1 MEENMVTAAKTLSQV
16 FVHTGVA
23 FSIAYW
29 LTGSVAFG
37 GLAAILEPVIN
48 VALLPFHQKFWLRVR
63 TLSLNTARKS
73 ILILLEKIS
82 QLAMHMGI
90 AFALIF
96 WATGS
101 LAFGG
106 LAAIL
111 EPLCNVALLPAHDR
125 VWEILRTKIRMRTE
139 HHFIAA

>member
-1 MEENMVTAAKTLSQV
+1 MVTAAKTLSQV
-16 FVHTGVA
+16 VAHMGIA
-23 FSIAYW
+23 FSIAYC
-29 LTGSVAFG
+29 LTGSVVFG

-48 VALLPFHQKFWLRVR
+48 VAVLPFHQKFWSHVR
-63 TLSLNTARKS
+63 THNSNS
-73 ILILLEKIS
+73 ISPGKLIALEKIS
-82 QLAMHMGI
+82 QLGMHMLI

-111 EPLCNVALLPAHDR
+111 EPLFNVALLPVHDR
-125 VWEILRTKIRMRTE
+125 AWEKLRAKMRTRVE
-139 HHFIAA
+139 HRFMTA